1 MSKPVGVVLCNLGG
15 PDSLAAVEP
24 YLFNLFNDPAII
36 GAPSPFRWMIA
47 TLISKTRAKKSQGN
61 YAKMGGASPIL
72 AETKKQAEALEAMLA
87 GRPAFAGVRPKVV
100 IAMRHWAPSTK
111 QAADE
116 LRAEGIEDVIL
127 LPLYPQYSSTT
138 TGSAVKEFARHWKKP
153 FRTICCYPDLD
164 GVARAYAEVII
175 ETWRNAGAP
184 DNLRV
189 LYSAHGLPKSI
200 VAKGDPYVAQCQ
212 RTAAAIDAHLPKS
225 FRTKLC
231 YQSRVG
237 PAKWVGPS
245 TDECIVE
252 VGKAKAPVLVCP
264 IAFVS
269 EHIETLV
276 DLDIETAAL
285 AKQNGVPLYL
295 RAPALGV
302 RDAFVSGL
310 ADLVEGSMTKPCGI
324 AAGAGE
330 APCKASHKLC
340 PRQNPALVS
349 A

>member
-1 MSKPVGVVLCNLGG
+1 M
-15 PDSLAAVEP
+15 
-24 YLFNLFNDPAII
+24 PA
-36 GAPSPFRWMIA
+36 
-47 TLISKTRAKKSQGN
+47 
-61 YAKMGGASPIL
+61 
-72 AETKKQAEALEAMLA
+72 
-87 GRPAFAGVRPKVV
+87 
-100 IAMRHWAPSTK
+100 
-111 QAADE
+111 
-116 LRAEGIEDVIL
+116 
-127 LPLYPQYSSTT
+127 
-138 TGSAVKEFARHWKKP
+138 
-153 FRTICCYPDLD
+153 
-164 GVARAYAEVII
+164 
-175 ETWRNAGAP
+175 

-189 LYSAHGLPKSI
+189 LYSAHGLPESI

-245 TDECIVE
+245 TDECILE
-252 VGKAKAPVLVCP
+252 VAKSKAPVLVCP

-269 EHIETLV
+269 EHVETLV

-302 RDAFVSGL
+302 RDALISGL
-310 ADLVEGSMTKPCGI
+310 ADLVEGSLKAPCGI

>member
-1 MSKPVGVVLCNLGG
+1 MSKRIGVVVCNLGG

-24 YLFNLFNDPAII
+24 FLFNLFNDPAII
-36 GAPSPFRWMIA
+36 ALPGPARWLIA
-47 TLISKTRAKKSQGN
+47 KIISKTRNKKSQGN

-72 AETKKQAEALEAMLA
+72 GETKKQAEALEAVLA
-87 GRPAFAGVRPKVV
+87 GRPVFAGARPKVV
-100 IAMRHWAPSTK
+100 IAMRHWAPST
-111 QAADE
+111 QDAAAQ
-116 LRAEGIEDVIL
+116 LRAEGIEDVIV

-164 GVARAYAEVII
+164 GVARGYAETII

-184 DNLRV
+184 DNLHV
-189 LYSAHGLPKSI
+189 LYSAHGLPESI

-245 TDECIVE
+245 TDACILE
-252 VGKAKAPVLVCP
+252 LAKMKAPVLVCP

-269 EHIETLV
+269 EHVETLV

-285 AKQNGVPLYL
+285 AKENGAPLYL
-295 RAPALGV
+295 RAPALGL
-302 RDAFVSGL
+302 RESFISGL
-310 ADLVEGSMTKPCGI
+310 ADLIEASLIKPCGI
-324 AAGAGE
+324 FSSTEEGPCNAG
-330 APCKASHKLC
+330 SKLC
-340 PRQNPALVS
+340 PRKNPAVV
-349 A
+349 AV